1 MLTGTLGAKSEA
13 MILRQEHLL
22 SQHGYQIIRC
32 GFTTTP
38 MAEAVE
44 LQMSLQTAQAQ
55 PCLGCC
61 SR

>member
-1 MLTGTLGAKSEA
+1 MATKLFDE
-13 MILRQEHLL
+13 
-22 SQHGYQIIRC
+22 

-38 MAEAVE
+38 MAEAVG